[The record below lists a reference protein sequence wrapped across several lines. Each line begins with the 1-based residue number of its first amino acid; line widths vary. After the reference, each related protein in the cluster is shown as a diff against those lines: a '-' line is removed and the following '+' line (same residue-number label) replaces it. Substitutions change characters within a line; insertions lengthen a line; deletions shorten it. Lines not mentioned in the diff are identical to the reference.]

1 MTGNDAILRVEGVSV
16 HFGSSRGARIKAV
29 DDVSFEVERGSTF
42 GLVGESGCGKSTTGS
57 AVLMLQRPNS
67 GRVIFD
73 GVDLGTLG
81 NRALRSMRRRIQM
94 VYQDAAASL
103 NPRLSV
109 GDIIA
114 EALTIHGLYQNATRG
129 GRIRRLMD
137 MVGLPFRLADRYPYE
152 LSGGQA
158 QRVAICRALAVEPE
172 LIVCDEPV
180 SALDVSI
187 QAQIINLLQDLQ
199 RELGLTYIFV
209 SHDLSVVRH
218 ISDKIAVMY
227 LGKIVELAE
236 KEQLY
241 RRPMHPYSRALL
253 SAVPVPDPHLE
264 RIRERIILSG
274 DLPNPAN
281 PPSGC
286 RFSTRCPLAVQSCSE
301 SEPAFSVAEAGHWV
315 RCPITTP
322 RTEDVE
328 LLGIAGTKTDTLAF
342 APNYL
347 N

>member
-1 MTGNDAILRVEGVSV
+1 MTVNDDILRVEAVSV
-16 HFGSSRGARIKAV
+16 HFSGRRGVRIKAV
-29 DDVSFEVERGSTF
+29 DEVSFAVKRGSTF

-57 AVLMLQRPNS
+57 AVLMLQRPNA
-67 GRVIFD
+67 GKVIFD
-73 GVDLGTLG
+73 GVDLGTLSD
-81 NRALRSMRRRIQM
+81 RALRSMRRRIQM

-109 GDIIA
+109 GDIIS
-114 EALTIHGLYQNATRG
+114 EALTIHGLYRDASRS

-137 MVGLPFRLADRYPYE
+137 MVGLPSRLANRYPNE

-187 QAQIINLLQDLQ
+187 QAQIVNLLQDLQ
-199 RELGLTYIFV
+199 RDLGLTYIFV
-209 SHDLSVVRH
+209 SHDLSIVRH

-241 RRPMHPYSRALL
+241 RRPMHPYTRALL

-264 RIRERIILSG
+264 RKRERIILSG
-274 DLPNPAN
+274 DLPDPAN

-286 RFSTRCPLAVQSCSE
+286 RFTSRCPLAVPSCGE
-301 SEPAFSVAEAGHWV
+301 SEPAFSAVEAGHWV
-315 RCPITTP
+315 RCPITAPST
-322 RTEDVE
+322 REAAE
-328 LLGIAGTKTDTLAF
+328 LVGHAAHSLQ
-342 APNYL
+342 
-347 N
+347 